1 MPENPNLNHLNV
13 PKVHSNNARASQ
25 LPTPLRHEFEAGLGT
40 NLSEVR
46 IHQNHA
52 ATLMQAEAF
61 SRGSDIY
68 FSPGAY
74 QPHTPEGKELIAH
87 ELTHVVQQNPEK
99 TDK

>member
-25 LPTPLRHEFEAGLGT
+25 LPTPLRHEFEAGHGAD
-40 NLSEVR
+40 LSEVR

-61 SRGSDIY
+61 TRGNDIY

-74 QPHTPEGKELIAH
+74 QPFTKEGKELLSH
-87 ELTHVVQQNPEK
+87 EVSHVVQQGPGNTNK
-99 TDK
+99 